1 MILADIFA
9 LLTIIMGFLLVIGL
23 IRPGFVVWWSE
34 RKSRGSVAAVW
45 GTALVVCA
53 LGYMLTKS
61 KDIDPNKEGSSLPTQ
76 TRTHSA

>member
-1 MILADIFA
+1 MILSNIFA

-45 GTALVVCA
+45 GSALVISA

-61 KDIDPNKEGSSLPTQ
+61 SEIDSSKDSSLKPGVTVKLI
-76 TRTHSA
+76 A